1 MLFPHSLAQALQS
14 GAIAVIP
21 TDTIYGIVTSALSKE
36 SVERV
41 YALKKRSPEKPCII
55 LLNTAEQ
62 MREFGVQEEYIGKVR
77 SYKTEG
83 PTSFIV
89 PITRTDLEYLD
100 RGTNTLAFRIPER
113 SDLHDFLADS
123 GPLIA
128 PSANTEGNPPATT
141 IAEARVYFEDT
152 VKYYI
157 DGGTIV
163 GAPSMLIDIATGT
176 RLR

>member
-1 MLFPHSLAQALQS
+1 MTFPKSLAPALRS

-21 TDTIYGIVTSALSKE
+21 TDTIYGIVTSALNKE
-36 SVERV
+36 SVERI
-41 YALKKRSPEKPCII
+41 YTLKKRSPEKPCII
-55 LLNTAEQ
+55 LLHRAEQ
-62 MREFGVQEEYIGKVR
+62 MGEFGVQEEYVEKVL
-77 SYKTEG
+77 SYKRED

-89 PITRTDLEYLD
+89 PIARTDLEYLD

-113 SDLHDFLADS
+113 SDLHDLLAES

-128 PSANTEGNPPATT
+128 PSANTEGSAPATT
-141 IAEARVYFEDT
+141 IAEARAYFEDT
-152 VKYYI
+152 AEYYI

-163 GAPSMLIDIATGT
+163 GAPSILIDIATGT